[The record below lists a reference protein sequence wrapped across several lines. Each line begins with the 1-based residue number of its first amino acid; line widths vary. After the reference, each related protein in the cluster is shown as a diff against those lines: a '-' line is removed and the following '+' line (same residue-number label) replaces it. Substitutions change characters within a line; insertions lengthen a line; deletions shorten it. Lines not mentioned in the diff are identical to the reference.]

1 MTCGFRIRIRGLWAR
16 IHSDIRMLH
25 CAVCGSIGMHPGRCG
40 VCGGVVRE
48 VPEDHSL
55 SQAVSRRQ
63 FQPFWTA
70 TKIAGSIVIVLV
82 AVSTVGAGM
91 YLSARPSAPSCS
103 NSAVNYPSCNV
114 CSSTERFSS
123 STNQCFCTNGAVNGP
138 KCNRWCANN
147 AINPPS
153 CDRCPDNQ
161 TDVVCAPGLPMESY
175 KIHTRQMSEFDF
187 WQDLT

>member
-1 MTCGFRIRIRGLWAR
+1 
-16 IHSDIRMLH
+16 MLQ
-25 CAVCGSIGMHPGRCG
+25 CAVCRSIGMNPGVCG

-55 SQAVSRRQ
+55 SRAVSRPQ
-63 FQPFWTA
+63 FRPFWTA
-70 TKIAGSIVIVLV
+70 TKIAASVVIVLV
-82 AVSTVGAGM
+82 AVSTVGAGI

-114 CSSTERFSS
+114 CSSSERFSS
-123 STNQCFCTNGAVNGP
+123 SANQCFCTNGAVNVP
-138 KCNRWCANN
+138 RCNRWCANN

-161 TDVVCAPGLPMESY
+161 TDVVCAPGLPIESY
-175 KIHTRQMSEFDF
+175 KTRNGQVSKFDF
-187 WQDLT
+187 WQDPT